1 MGGTTVPIAGAIAPI
16 AGRVGNAGGAGSS
29 AGGAGSSAGGS
40 VATAGAGGVGAA
52 GGGAGGAGGG
62 GGSGGS
68 GARTYAP
75 TFSAIYSEIFLN
87 SNYNCNLGACHI
99 GSSMNVTDNA
109 ATTYMN
115 LIDVAASKVADASL
129 PATCG
134 SSGKKL
140 IVPNKPDE
148 SLLLLKVKDAPP
160 CGARM
165 RLNGPYLDDR
175 EIQQITKWIE
185 MGAPNN

>member
-1 MGGTTVPIAGAIAPI
+1 MIVSDDP
-16 AGRVGNAGGAGSS
+16 V
-29 AGGAGSSAGGS
+29 
-40 VATAGAGGVGAA
+40 
-52 GGGAGGAGGG
+52 
-62 GGSGGS
+62 
-68 GARTYAP
+68 
-75 TFSAIYSEIFLN
+75 
-87 SNYNCNLGACHI
+87 
-99 GSSMNVTDNA
+99 
-109 ATTYMN
+109 TTYMN
-115 LIDVAASKVADASL
+115 IIDVTASKVADASF

-134 SSGKKL
+134 TSGKKL